1 MEKNGTSTPSYP
13 KEDDPHDDRLYKP
26 KTLKFWLVIACNLL
40 ALFIVALDRTI
51 ITTALPQITNEFHRL
66 GDIGWY
72 MSAYML
78 TSAVGQLMYGRLYK
92 FYNMKVTFLASIIVF
107 EAGSALC
114 GAAPNSG
121 SFIAGRAIAGFAGA
135 GIFSG
140 CMLVIIPMVP
150 LHIRPKFQGLFG
162 MIFGV
167 ASVLGPLIGGGFT
180 KTISWRWCFYINLPI
195 GAVSWVFMALVW
207 HPPHR
212 QREAVSPFTHF
223 KRLDP
228 LGMLFFIPAM
238 ACLML
243 ALQWGGSKYAW
254 GNGRIIVLLV
264 VFSVLLVAYGA
275 VQAWLPDTAT
285 IPPKVV
291 MQRSIFCAAL
301 YTFCVSGGMILLI
314 YYIPEWFQTVK
325 GFSSTRSGVDMFP
338 LMLSMIVST
347 FVGGITT
354 QQIGYYVPAMLFC
367 PIIMATGLGLLST
380 WSIDTGTSSWV
391 GYQFLSGFGLG
402 FGLQISGLVVQ
413 RILPADDIPLGIALL
428 FFLQQLGGSV
438 FSTVGENML
447 TNMLIARLVGV
458 VPGLDSSK
466 IINGGATDLIRTAPD
481 TDNITV
487 RLGYNYSITRIFLAA
502 MGVTLGGLV
511 SALGMEWLSIKKPED
526 GQNDPE
532 ASGRGEKEQ
541 AKSAE
546 EVVA

>member
-1 MEKNGTSTPSYP
+1 MTAASTESHTGTVKEATASTPSYP

-72 MSAYML
+72 VSAYML

-180 KTISWRWCFYINLPI
+180 KTISW
-195 GAVSWVFMALVW
+195 
-207 HPPHR
+207 R

-325 GFSSTRSGVDMFP
+325 GFSSTQSGVDMFP

-380 WSIDTGTSSWV
+380 WSIDTGNSSWV

-413 RILPADDIPLGIALL
+413 RILPADDIPLGVALL

-438 FSTVGENML
+438 FSTVAENML

-466 IINGGATDLIRTAPD
+466 IINGGATDLVRTAPD
-481 TDNITV
+481 TDKITV

-511 SALGMEWLSIKKPED
+511 SALGMEWLNIKKPED

>member
-1 MEKNGTSTPSYP
+1 MRAISGELPTGTVNESTASTPSYTR
-13 KEDDPHDDRLYKP
+13 ENNPHDNSLYKP

-40 ALFIVALDRTI
+40 ALFIVALNRTI

-66 GDIGWY
+66 GNIGWY

-92 FYNMKVTFLASIIVF
+92 FYDMKMTFLASIIMF

-121 SFIAGRAIAGFAGA
+121 SFIVGHAISGFAGA

-150 LHIRPKFQGLFG
+150 LHIRPRFQGLFG

-167 ASVLGPLIGGGFT
+167 ASVLGPLIGGG
-180 KTISWRWCFYINLPI
+180 WCFYINLPI

-212 QREAVSPFTHF
+212 QRKAVSLFTHF
-223 KRLDP
+223 KQLDP
-228 LGMLFFIPAM
+228 LGMLFFILAM

-243 ALQWGGSKYAW
+243 ALQWGSSKYAW
-254 GNGRIIVLLV
+254 GNGHIIVLLV
-264 VFSVLLVAYGA
+264 IFGVLLIAYSA

-291 MQRSIFCAAL
+291 MQWSIFCAAL
-301 YTFCVSGGMILLI
+301 YMFCMSGGMILLI

-325 GFSSTRSGVDMFP
+325 GFSSTRSGVDMFL
-338 LMLSMIVST
+338 LMLSMIMLT
-347 FVGGITT
+347 FAGGITT
-354 QQIGYYVPAMLFC
+354 QQVGYYMPAMLFC
-367 PIIMATGLGLLST
+367 PIVMATGLGLLST
-380 WSIDTGTSSWV
+380 WSIDTGIPLWV

-413 RILPADDIPLGIALL
+413 RILPADDIPLSIALL
-428 FFLQQLGGSV
+428 FFLQQLGGLV
-438 FSTVGENML
+438 FSTVGDNIL
-447 TNMLIARLVGV
+447 TNMLISRLVGV

-466 IINGGATDLIRTAPD
+466 IINSGATNLICTVPD
-481 TDNITV
+481 TNKITV
-487 RLGYNYSITRIFLAA
+487 RLAYNYSITRIFLAA

-511 SALGMEWLSIKKPED
+511 SALGMEWLSIKEPED
-526 GQNDPE
+526 
-532 ASGRGEKEQ
+532 
-541 AKSAE
+541 
-546 EVVA
+546 